1 MRDEDWSAP
10 QSAALYERAQRSIP
24 DGSSRSMLLR
34 RPHPIYVDHASGAWV
49 TDVDGNRYLDCNNNF
64 ASIIIGHADPGISAA
79 VAERMARGSAFSL
92 ANDVEIELAELLCE
106 RVEGFDLIRFC
117 NSGTEAVMAALK
129 AARAYTGRPNV
140 IKVEG
145 AYHGTYDHAEAS
157 LGADPTNWG
166 DAGAPRTVTY
176 AFGTPTSVAE
186 EVGIVAYNDAEGARA
201 AIERAGDQ
209 LAAVLVDPMPN
220 RVGMPDLEPEFITA
234 IREAT
239 RKVGALVVLDEVIT
253 FRLGHGG
260 MQTLAGIDPDL
271 TTLGKIIGGGFPVG
285 AIAGRTGP
293 METFVRIDG
302 DRAKVPSGGTFSA
315 NPITMAAGLETMT
328 RLDHAAFAR
337 LDEAGA
343 AVRSG
348 LRELFDREGLGWQ
361 VTGRGSLFR
370 VHPHQRHIRNYRD
383 SYQSSDEKAVIE
395 QFGLRMQANGVYF
408 IGDSLGSL
416 NLATSDGD
424 IEHFLM
430 AAAASVPGD
439 NGG

>member
-1 MRDEDWSAP
+1 MREQDWSAP

-34 RPHPIYVDHASGAWV
+34 RPHPIYVDHAAGAWV

-92 ANDVEIELAELLCE
+92 ANDVEIDLAELLCE
-106 RVEGFDLIRFC
+106 RVESFDLIRFC

-129 AARAYTGRPNV
+129 AARGFTGRPNV

-145 AYHGTYDHAEAS
+145 SYHGTYDHAEAS
-157 LGADPTNWG
+157 LGADPSNWG
-166 DAGAPRTVTY
+166 DAAAPRTVPY
-176 AFGTPTSVAE
+176 AFGTPTSVAH
-186 EVGIVAYNDAEGARA
+186 EVGIIAYNDAEGARA
-201 AIERAGDQ
+201 AIEQAGDQ

-220 RVGMPDLEPEFITA
+220 RVGMPDLEPEFISA
-234 IREAT
+234 VRETT
-239 RKVGALVVLDEVIT
+239 RKVGALLVLDEVIT

-260 MQTLAGIDPDL
+260 MQTLADIDPDL

-328 RLDHAAFAR
+328 RLDPDAFAR
-337 LDEAGA
+337 LDHIGE

-348 LRELFDREGLGWQ
+348 LRALFDRAGLEWQ

-370 VHPHQRHIRNYRD
+370 VHPHRRHIRNYRD
-383 SYQSSDEKAVIE
+383 SYQSSDEKAVSE

-416 NLATSDGD
+416 NLATTDDD

-430 AAAASVPGD
+430 AAAASLPG
-439 NGG
+439 G